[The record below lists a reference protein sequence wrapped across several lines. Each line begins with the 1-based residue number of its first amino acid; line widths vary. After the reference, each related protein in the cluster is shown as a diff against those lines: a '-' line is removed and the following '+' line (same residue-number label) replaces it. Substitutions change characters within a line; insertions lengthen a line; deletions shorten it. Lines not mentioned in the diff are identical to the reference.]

1 MRYSRDPRGRR
12 RDIVVAGLLSYEYS
26 PIRLGAG
33 IGKLNNNV
41 EYGSK
46 CSICTHIWDYW
57 SFLDGSAVKNSSAN
71 AEDTGEVDS
80 ILGWEDPLEEGMATH
95 STILAWRIPWAE
107 EPGG

>member
-41 EYGSK
+41 EYG
-46 CSICTHIWDYW
+46 
-57 SFLDGSAVKNSSAN
+57 
-71 AEDTGEVDS
+71 
-80 ILGWEDPLEEGMATH
+80 
-95 STILAWRIPWAE
+95 
-107 EPGG
+107 